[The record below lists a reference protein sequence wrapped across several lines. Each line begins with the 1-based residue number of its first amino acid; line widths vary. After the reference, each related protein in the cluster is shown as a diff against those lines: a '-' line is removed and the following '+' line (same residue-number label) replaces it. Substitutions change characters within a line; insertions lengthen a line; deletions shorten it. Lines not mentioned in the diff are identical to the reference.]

1 MKFENRNVEAA
12 YFAGKK
18 DSFKILIKMLELGLK
33 REEMLVLPTVEALS
47 SLKNMLA
54 RELMIMES
62 VND

>member
-1 MKFENRNVEAA
+1 MEFENRNVEAA

-18 DSFKILIKMLELGLK
+18 DSFEILIKMLELGLK
-33 REEMLVLPTVEALS
+33 REEMLVLPTVEALG

-62 VND
+62 VDD

>member
-1 MKFENRNVEAA
+1 MEFENRNVEAA

-18 DSFKILIKMLELGLK
+18 DSFEILIKMLELGLK
-33 REEMLVLPTVEALS
+33 REEMLVLPTVEALG